1 MDSRHAVAS
10 TFSHRRAS
18 HTSDGF
24 LTECPIHGEMTAGLD
39 ENGHQLRASM
49 SPVWVRNEPSIG
61 YLANCCYNNL
71 SAIRKKKMSA
81 VFLFKET
88 YNLSAVTSDQ
98 RSVLPIKLQT
108 IVEQVAGYCCIGDRR
123 RTGFL
128 ARMRVDRGRRNRAK
142 PFGRVFGCDAR
153 PGASWQGKQESSII
167 SVCICVSSW

>member
-1 MDSRHAVAS
+1 MRTAISCVRPCLPSEYAMNLALVIW
-10 TFSHRRAS
+10 
-18 HTSDGF
+18 
-24 LTECPIHGEMTAGLD
+24 PIAAIITC
-39 ENGHQLRASM
+39 QLFA
-49 SPVWVRNEPSIG
+49 
-61 YLANCCYNNL
+61 
-71 SAIRKKKMSA
+71 KKMST

-142 PFGRVFGCDAR
+142 PFGRAFGCDAR
-153 PGASWQGKQESSII
+153 PGASRQGNPASFLYA
-167 SVCICVSSW
+167 SVRCQ